1 MPRSKRHSAP
11 SYTWMENKF
20 YFDEL
25 YALIVKYVQGTIVTI
40 CDWFDRWILQRFAIG
55 TISVGTGLAGRILRL
70 IQTGNVQSYAF
81 FFALGVT
88 VIIYYVVVR

>member
-1 MPRSKRHSAP
+1 MTRLLLARPLPRAASGRPAVLRDQLLPTGASGATAGP
-11 SYTWMENKF
+11 VRRRQTR
-20 YFDEL
+20 D
-25 YALIVKYVQGTIVTI
+25 G
-40 CDWFDRWILQRFAIG
+40 
-55 TISVGTGLAGRILRL
+55 GTGLAGRILRL